1 MSRKV
6 GTIQP
11 DYFEALYAADS
22 DPWKFQT
29 SDYERAKYEDTL
41 AMLDRAGYRAALE
54 IGCSIGVFTR
64 KLAGRCRH
72 VTATEPSERALKAAR
87 EALTDLGTVT
97 LLPGMMPRDV
107 PSGRFDLVV
116 LSEVLYYLDAS
127 DAEEAIRLCCDR
139 LEPGGEIVLCHWLG
153 ETDYPLT
160 GDQAAEIALRVG
172 AERGLAGETCRR
184 ADYRLDHLRSRL
196 PD

>member
-11 DYFEALYAADS
+11 DYFEALYAEDA
-22 DPWKFQT
+22 DPWKFKT

-41 AMLDRAGYRAALE
+41 AMLDRASYRAALE

-64 KLAGRCRH
+64 KLAGRCLH

-87 EALTDLGTVT
+87 EALTD
-97 LLPGMMPRDV
+97 PRDV

-116 LSEVLYYLDAS
+116 LSEVLYYLDPS
-127 DAEEAIRLCCDR
+127 DAEEAMRLCCDR

-160 GDQAAEIALRVG
+160 GDEAAEIALRIG
-172 AERGLAGETCRR
+172 AERGLAGNTCCR
-184 ADYRLDHLRSRL
+184 AEYRLDHLRG
-196 PD
+196 